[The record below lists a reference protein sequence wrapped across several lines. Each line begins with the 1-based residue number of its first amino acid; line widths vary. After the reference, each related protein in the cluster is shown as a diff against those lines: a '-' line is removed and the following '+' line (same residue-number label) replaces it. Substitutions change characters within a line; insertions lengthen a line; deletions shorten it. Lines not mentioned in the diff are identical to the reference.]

1 MINKFAISVF
11 SIFCKIFVKK
21 EISKK
26 QKKNESFIYRM
37 Y

>member
-11 SIFCKIFVKK
+11 SVFCKIFIKK

-26 QKKNESFIYRM
+26 QKKK
-37 Y
+37 